1 MSLVKLLVCLTTVTT
16 IATALPAPAD
26 KPTNALAPRA
36 VCTPSAGGS
45 SSTDDVPAI
54 NSALSTCGQGGTI
67 VFPAGVTYYANSVLD
82 LSACAGC
89 DIQLEGLLKFSS
101 STSYWSGKTAMILL
115 EKSSGAKIRSLTGSG
130 VIDGNGQNAWDLFA
144 SDTSYE
150 RPTLLY
156 ITGGSDIEVTGLRQK
171 NPPNVFVSVKGG
183 AERISFSH
191 LKLDATSKSDNPPKN
206 TDGFDIGES
215 TSVTLYDIDV
225 SNDDDCVAF
234 KPGANYVTID
244 QITCTGSHG
253 ISVGSL
259 GKSNADSVKNVY
271 ASNVKMIDST
281 KAAGIKTY
289 PSGDGHGL
297 STVSNVT
304 FTGFTVQN
312 CDYAFQV
319 QSCYGEDAEY
329 CETNPGNAQISD
341 VVVNGFSGETS
352 DKYDPTTANINCGAS
367 GSCGIAISDWT
378 VKAPSGKNQ
387 VLCSNTP
394 SNLGV
399 TCTSGASG

>member
-1 MSLVKLLVCLTTVTT
+1 MKFLACLST
-16 IATALPAPAD
+16 IAAIVAALPAPAD
-26 KPTNALAPRA
+26 DNPSNTLAPRA
-36 VCTPSAGGS
+36 VCTPTAGGS

-54 NSALSTCGQGGTI
+54 ASALSTCGKGGTI

-82 LSACAGC
+82 LSACASC

-101 STSYWSGKTAMILL
+101 STSYWSGRTAMILL
-115 EKSSGAKIRSLTGSG
+115 EDASGVKVRSLTGGG
-130 VIDGNGQNAWDLFA
+130 VIDGNGQDAWDLFA
-144 SDTSYE
+144 SDSSYA

-156 ITGGSDIEVTGLRQK
+156 ITGGSDIDVSGLRQK

-183 AERISFSH
+183 AERVAFSS

-215 TSVTLYDIDV
+215 TGVTLYDIDV

-259 GKSNADSVKNVY
+259 GKSSDDTVKNVY
-271 ASNVKMIDST
+271 ASNVKMVDST

-289 PSGDGHGL
+289 PSGGSHGL

-319 QSCYGEDAEY
+319 QSCYGEDADY
-329 CETNPGNAQISD
+329 CQTSPGNAQISG
-341 VVVNGFSGETS
+341 VVVKDFSGETS
-352 DKYDPTTANINCGAS
+352 DKYDPTTANINCGA
-367 GSCGIAISDWT
+367 GGTCGITISDWT
-378 VKAPSGKNQ
+378 VKAPSGENQ
-387 VLCSNTP
+387 ILCSNTP
-394 SNLGV
+394 SALGV
-399 TCTSGASG
+399 TCASGASG